1 MLRSFSKFPF
11 VICKLTLYIA
21 HLFFTEKYLDYF
33 TTPYF
38 IFFRDTLSY
47 LTLLGLHF
55 AICLSPST
63 LAFSRIEWVVLVFFL
78 GRIVTEFDQFMG
90 NTKAWG
96 KGGRYSHPRSLH
108 GSNYEVCTQVDQQS
122 TATSSDEN
130 AGLKR
135 FANYFRYAWQPVSV
149 CKCWPVKHSNVD
161 FLVLVYPPDN
171 IKNTASLS
179 KPFIVSGLTM
189 NCK

>member
-1 MLRSFSKFPF
+1 MSRLARCTVFVVSFLSFYRNLVF
-11 VICKLTLYIA
+11 F
-21 HLFFTEKYLDYF
+21 FFTEKYFDYF

-63 LAFSRIEWVVLVFFL
+63 LAFSRLEWVILVFFL

-90 NTKAWG
+90 GSKA
-96 KGGRYSHPRSLH
+96 GRKERQSCQRSLH
-108 GSNYEVCTQVDQQS
+108 GSNYEVCSTADQQS
-122 TATSSDEN
+122 ARTSSDEN
-130 AGLKR
+130 VGLKR
-135 FANYFRYAWQPVSV
+135 FANYFRYVHGVSLIRLI
-149 CKCWPVKHSNVD
+149 NVGSA
-161 FLVLVYPPDN
+161 FNYGYTYQITLEILTTSANLPQ
-171 IKNTASLS
+171 
-179 KPFIVSGLTM
+179 SGLTM

>member
-1 MLRSFSKFPF
+1 MFIF
-11 VICKLTLYIA
+11 
-21 HLFFTEKYLDYF
+21 FFTEKYLDYF

-90 NTKAWG
+90 STKAG
-96 KGGRYSHPRSLH
+96 RKGGRYSPPRSLH
-108 GSNYEVCTQVDQQS
+108 GSNYEVCTQVDQQR
-122 TATSSDEN
+122 TAMSSDEN
-130 AGLKR
+130 TGLKR
-135 FANYFRYAWQPVSV
+135 FANYFRYAWHLFRFISMGR
-149 CKCWPVKHSNVD
+149 
-161 FLVLVYPPDN
+161 LN
-171 IKNTASLS
+171 IQLLIYYYYYWYTNQITLKIQLRH
-179 KPFIVSGLTM
+179 
-189 NCK
+189 